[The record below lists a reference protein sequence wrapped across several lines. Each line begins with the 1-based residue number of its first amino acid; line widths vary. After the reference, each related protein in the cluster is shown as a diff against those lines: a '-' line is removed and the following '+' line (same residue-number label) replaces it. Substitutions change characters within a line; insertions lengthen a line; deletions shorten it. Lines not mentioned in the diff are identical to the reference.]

1 MKAMDIQTLKL
12 NLIEDISR
20 LNDASVLEKV
30 EQLLRSSRIAAYEQ
44 QLKPM
49 TKKELQDRIN
59 ASEAAIEADRVI
71 SQEDLE
77 KEAES
82 W

>member
-1 MKAMDIQTLKL
+1 MDIQTLKL

-20 LNDASVLEKV
+20 LNDASILEKV

-44 QLKPM
+44 QIKPM
-49 TKKELQDRIN
+49 SNKELQDRIN
-59 ASEAAIEADRVI
+59 ASEAAIKTGRVV

-77 KEAES
+77 REAEN